1 MSRLDSDYPHA
12 SQSPGLMLWRVTNA
26 WQRAIR
32 SALSPFDLTHVQFV
46 LLAALAHA
54 DPDEPMTQRDL
65 ADAASTDP
73 MMTSQVVRAL
83 ERNGLV
89 ARGAHPQDRRAVT
102 VTPTPAGLAI
112 VNRAVRAVEQTDRA
126 YFAALGAEQDR
137 FTRMLGLLERNR
149 GHD

>member
-1 MSRLDSDYPHA
+1 MSRLDSDYSDA
-12 SQSPGLMLWRVTNA
+12 RRSPGLMLWRVTNA
-26 WQRAIR
+26 WQRSIR
-32 SALSPFDLTHVQFV
+32 SALAPFDLTHVQFV

-54 DPDEPMTQRDL
+54 DPEEPMTQREL

-102 VTPTPAGLAI
+102 VAPTPVGLAI
-112 VNRAVRAVEQTDRA
+112 VNRAVLAVEAADRA
-126 YFAALGAEQDR
+126 TFAALGAEQDD
-137 FTRMLGLLERNR
+137 FTRMLGVLEGNR
-149 GHD
+149 ESE